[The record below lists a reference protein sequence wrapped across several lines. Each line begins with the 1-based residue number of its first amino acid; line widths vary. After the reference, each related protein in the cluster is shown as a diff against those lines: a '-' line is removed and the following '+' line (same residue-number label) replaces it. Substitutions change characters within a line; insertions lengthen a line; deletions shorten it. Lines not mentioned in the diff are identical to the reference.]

1 LLTTAA
7 LTTGSHSITASY
19 GGDANFTG
27 SPSSAVTQTV
37 NRANTTTTLTSS
49 LNPSVFGQQVTLTA
63 TVSPSSGPTGM
74 VEFFDG
80 ATSLGTFALSGG
92 SALLTTAA
100 LTAGSHSITAS
111 YGGNANFTNST
122 SPAVAQ
128 TVNQASTGTA
138 LTSSVDPSLFGQ
150 PVTFTATVNPLSGP
164 TGTVQ
169 FSDGVNLLGTVAL
182 SGGTASLTTSAL
194 AVGSHFITATYSG
207 DTNFTGSTSAPLTQ
221 SVSATTIGTTT
232 AVTSSLNPSAF
243 GQQVTFSATV
253 SPPSGATGTVTF
265 MDGGSTLGTSA
276 LNASGVATFS
286 TSTLAAG
293 PHSITAQYSGDG
305 THTGS
310 TSPAFLQTVN
320 KATTAITLASNDNPA
335 KTGQP
340 VTFTATVSPSTA
352 TGTVQFFDGS
362 TSLGTVA
369 LSGGQAS
376 LTTSSL
382 SAAKHSITAVYSGD
396 ANFASSTSAVL
407 SQNVTGRK

>member
-1 LLTTAA
+1 MKTSFSLADLRTSVVSVPPLCRDSALQSNAA
-7 LTTGSHSITASY
+7 ENAKLIRHI
-19 GGDANFTG
+19 
-27 SPSSAVTQTV
+27 
-37 NRANTTTTLTSS
+37 
-49 LNPSVFGQQVTLTA
+49 
-63 TVSPSSGPTGM
+63 
-74 VEFFDG
+74 E
-80 ATSLGTFALSGG
+80 SGG
-92 SALLTTAA
+92 VSTLL
-100 LTAGSHSITAS
+100 

-150 PVTFTATVNPLSGP
+150 PVTFTATINPSSGP

-169 FSDGVNLLGTVAL
+169 FFDGISSLGTVAL

-207 DTNFTGSTSAPLTQ
+207 DTNFTGSTSAALTQ
-221 SVSATTIGTTT
+221 TVSASTIGTTT
-232 AVTSSLNPSAF
+232 TVTSSLNPSAF

-253 SPPSGATGTVTF
+253 NPPSGATGTVTF
-265 MDGGSTLGTSA
+265 MDGASTLGTTA
-276 LNASGVATFS
+276 LNGSGVATFS
-286 TSTLAAG
+286 TSTLAVG
-293 PHSITAQYSGDG
+293 PHSITAQYNGDA

-310 TSPAFLQTVN
+310 TSLPLSQTVN
-320 KATTAITLASNDNPA
+320 KATTTITLASDDNPA

-340 VTFTATVSPSTA
+340 VTFTATVSPSAA

-376 LTTSSL
+376 LTTSTL

-407 SQNVTGRK
+407 SQNVTGKK